1 MNAAIIIFR
10 KKHNFLVGANT
21 IEYWMK
27 FLFFLQFL
35 SSNLIESN
43 SKIANACFLQLK
55 NSWLAH
61 WAHVTA
67 RDGGV
72 RQQDYKRG
80 LAHLFCHVM
89 AFYSSV
95 LIA

>member
-67 RDGGV
+67 RGAEV
-72 RQQDYKRG
+72 CANKITKE
-80 LAHLFCHVM
+80 ASPICSAM
-89 AFYSSV
+89 
-95 LIA
+95 